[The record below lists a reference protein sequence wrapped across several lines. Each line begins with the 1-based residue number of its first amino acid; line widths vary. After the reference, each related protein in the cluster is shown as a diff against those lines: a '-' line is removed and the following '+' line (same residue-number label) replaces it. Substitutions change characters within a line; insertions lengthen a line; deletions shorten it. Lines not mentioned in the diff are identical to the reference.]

1 MVTCPWCGTAYEG
14 FISNCKNCGGPML
27 PPHEEAAPGPLIP
40 PPAPRSIA
48 GSYAGRLM
56 VADGASIAGFVLALL
71 GGIFTAVGM
80 GLTLGVVTAFVGI
93 PFFIMGVVI
102 FAGGAA
108 VLLWRYQEKR
118 KVVEVLRNGEAILG
132 EVADLNENVSVRVNG
147 EHLWTV
153 EYRFRAQGQTY
164 VGKVTTLREPGEE
177 LRRGKPVYVL
187 YTLDDPTVNAIYPH
201 P

>member
-1 MVTCPWCGTAYEG
+1 MITCPWCGTAYEA

-27 PPHEEAAPGPLIP
+27 PPREEAAPGPLIP
-40 PPAPRSIA
+40 PPPPRTIA
-48 GSYAGRLM
+48 GSYVGRLM
-56 VADGASIAGFVLALL
+56 TADGASIAGFVLALL
-71 GGIFTAVGM
+71 GGIFTALGF

-93 PFFIMGVVI
+93 PFFILGMVLL
-102 FAGGAA
+102 AGGAA

-118 KVVEVLRNGEAILG
+118 KVVEVLRSGEAILG
-132 EVADLNENVSVRVNG
+132 EVADLQENVSVQVNG
-147 EHLWTV
+147 QHLWTV

-164 VGKVTTLREPGEE
+164 TGKVTTLREPGEE

-187 YTLDDPTVNAIYPH
+187 YTLEDPRVNSIYPH